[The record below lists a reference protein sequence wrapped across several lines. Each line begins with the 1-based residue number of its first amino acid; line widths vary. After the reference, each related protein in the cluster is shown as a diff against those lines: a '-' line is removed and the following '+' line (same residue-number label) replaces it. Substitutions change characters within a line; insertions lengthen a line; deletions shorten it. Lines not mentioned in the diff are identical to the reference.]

1 MKYASLLLACA
12 TIALAA
18 CESSPTGPTAD
29 PISLA
34 PSLARIR
41 VDQTFEIA
49 PFLVENVC
57 EPEPV
62 LVSGH
67 GVIRQRGFTTDDA
80 MRLTTRIELA
90 GSGVGTLTEDVY
102 GFRQVERQEFVQT
115 NDPFRAE
122 GQNTTILRLDRLG
135 SREDLLLETH
145 LSFVCTAQ
153 GQPCEFNV
161 MVLRSECGGTRD

>member
-1 MKYASLLLACA
+1 MKHASFLLACA
-12 TIALAA
+12 TVAVVA
-18 CESSPTGPTAD
+18 CESPSAPSAE
-29 PISLA
+29 PIALA

-67 GVIRQRGFTTDDA
+67 GVIRQRGFTNEEAT
-80 MRLTTRIELA
+80 RLTTRIELA
-90 GSGVGTLTEDVY
+90 GSGVGTVTEDAY

-115 NDPFRAE
+115 TDPFRAE
-122 GQNTTILRLDRLG
+122 GTNNTILRLDRLG
-135 SREDLLLETH
+135 SSEDLLLETH
-145 LSFVCTAQ
+145 LSFVCTVQ
-153 GQPCEFNV
+153 GEPCEFNV
-161 MVLRSECGGTRD
+161 MVLRSECGGEPD

>member
-1 MKYASLLLACA
+1 MKHASFLLACA
-12 TIALAA
+12 TIAVVA
-18 CESSPTGPTAD
+18 CESPSGPSAE

-67 GVIRQRGFTTDDA
+67 GVIIQRGFTNDDA
-80 MRLTTRIELA
+80 TRITTRIELA
-90 GSGVGTLTEDVY
+90 GSGVGQVTEDSY
-102 GFRQVERQEFVQT
+102 GFRQVERQEFAQT
-115 NDPFRAE
+115 NDPYRAE
-122 GQNTTILRLDRLG
+122 GMNRTILRLDRLG
-135 SREDLLLETH
+135 SPEDLLLETQ
-145 LSFVCTAQ
+145 LSFVCTVQ
-153 GQPCEFNV
+153 GEACEFNV
-161 MVLRSECGGTRD
+161 MVLRSQCGGPND